1 MHPIQATER
10 GKSKMKATPS
20 ALVLTGIMALF
31 SGSAF
36 SASVPHEIFQPHGA
50 KIIKA
55 QRRDGNKEFEA
66 EFQLKGSD
74 VGSLASKIRN
84 HAQRHGFKIIESD
97 ITPRDAG
104 LKFKR
109 HNQELE
115 VSIEQK
121 DGIIEYKADLAW
133 HN

>member
-1 MHPIQATER
+1 
-10 GKSKMKATPS
+10 MKAKPS

-36 SASVPHEIFQPHGA
+36 SASVPHEIFHPHGA

-55 QRRDGNKEFEA
+55 QRKNSEFEA
-66 EFQLKGSD
+66 EFQLHGDD
-74 VGSLASKIRN
+74 VSSLAKQVRN
-84 HAQRHGFKIIESD
+84 HAQRHGFEVVESE
-97 ITPRDAG
+97 IKRDDAD

-109 HNQELE
+109 HGQELE

-121 DGIIEYKADLAW
+121 NGIIEYKADLDW
-133 HN
+133 HH